1 MEKIECAV
9 VNDLLPLYC
18 DEVVSERTAEIV
30 AEHLKECES
39 CKAELEKIKEA
50 LPAEKEK
57 TDTREK
63 FRRFIKKH
71 RIKQFAIGTL
81 AVVAAILAFIFMLT
95 IPVVEVSGKDIAVVK
110 AYRYENERGE
120 KKFFIL
126 YKSPIYGFST
136 TSKTGHGKV
145 KNTKGA
151 KSGKDCYLELNEYK
165 PLISGFKTGYVED
178 TRVYSAESIYG
189 DIDELRFAGK
199 VIWTEEKNRNDPVP
213 EYVYYL
219 EELMQA
225 GSWSWTIDFEQNI
238 IGGAKGAH
246 EPQYWT
252 IEGERLTPPEE
263 NQ

>member
-18 DEVVSERTAEIV
+18 DEVVSERTAEILN
-30 AEHLKECES
+30 EHLKECES

-63 FRRFIKKH
+63 FRRFMKKH

-81 AVVAAILAFIFMLT
+81 AVVTAILAFVFMLSE
-95 IPVVEVSGKDIAVVK
+95 PVVEISGKDIEVIRVF
-110 AYRYENERGE
+110 RYENDKGA

-126 YKSPIYGFST
+126 YKYPEYNSSLGTST
-136 TSKTGHGKV
+136 TYPEFMTE
-145 KNTKGA
+145 KGPERM
-151 KSGKDCYLELNEYK
+151 LELHHTV
-165 PLISGFKTGYVED
+165 PIIPGFKVGVRD
-178 TRVYSAESIYG
+178 DVIIPDAECIYG
-189 DIDELRFAGK
+189 DVTAVKFGGK
-199 VIWTEEKNRNDPVP
+199 IIWTEEENGDDPVP

-238 IGGAKGAH
+238 IGGAKGVH

-252 IEGERLTPPEE
+252 IEGERLTLSEE
-263 NQ
+263 KQ